1 MNDSP
6 KVKRKILPTPRIAFA
21 KQLDLLR
28 AFAAASG
35 AARKPVGNAETAPYV
50 SLSKNTVSLAN
61 PFFADIGLVERAG
74 GGFVP
79 SQEVVNFAQA
89 YEWDADRAPHELAPV
104 LERSWFG
111 EALLP
116 RLGFGPLVEKEALRI
131 IDTAASAGPE
141 YESQLRIVL
150 DYLETAGLIE
160 RDAGNVR
167 SAPRSAAQESP
178 KTAQEGDRDASPSKV
193 APTVPEGSRSLPLLI
208 QGLLQELP
216 RGSTWDRESADRWLN
231 LAKLTFEMVYD
242 FPSDPMPEQPVR
254 SDEQILF
261 PAGEKQDE

>member
-1 MNDSP
+1 MLIKMNDAP
-6 KVKRKILPTPRIAFA
+6 KTKRRILPTPRIAFA

-28 AFAAASG
+28 AYAAASG
-35 AARKPVGNAETAPYV
+35 PSRKVVGNAETAPYV

-61 PFFADIGLVERAG
+61 PFFADIGLVERVG

-89 YEWDADRAPHELAPV
+89 YEWDADRAAHELAPV

-116 RLGFGPLVEKEALRI
+116 RLGFGALAEKETLRI
-131 IDTAASAGPE
+131 VDQAAQAGPD

-150 DYLETAGLIE
+150 EYLEAGGLIE

-167 SAPRSAAQESP
+167 LAPKDSTNDLPKKAQESP
-178 KTAQEGDRDASPSKV
+178 DTAAPKAS
-193 APTVPEGSRSLPLLI
+193 PTVPEGSRSLPLLI

-231 LAKLTFEMVYD
+231 LAKLTFEMVYE
-242 FPSDPMPEQPVR
+242 FEPEPAASVPSDDSVF
-254 SDEQILF
+254 SV
-261 PAGEKQDE
+261 GEKSD

>member
-1 MNDSP
+1 MMLTKMNDAP
-6 KVKRKILPTPRIAFA
+6 KAKRRILPTPRIAFA

-28 AFAAASG
+28 AYAAASG
-35 AARKPVGNAETAPYV
+35 TSRKVVGNAETAPYV

-61 PFFADIGLVERAG
+61 PFFADIGLVERVG

-89 YEWDADRAPHELAPV
+89 YEWDADRAAHELAPV

-116 RLGFGPLVEKEALRI
+116 RLGFGALAEKETLRI
-131 IDTAASAGPE
+131 VDQAAKAGPD

-150 DYLETAGLIE
+150 EYLQAGGLIE
-160 RDAGNVR
+160 REAGNVR
-167 SAPRSAAQESP
+167 LAPKDSTNDLPKKTQESADTAAP
-178 KTAQEGDRDASPSKV
+178 KAS
-193 APTVPEGSRSLPLLI
+193 PTVPEGSRSLPLLI

-231 LAKLTFEMVYD
+231 LAKLTFEMVYE
-242 FPSDPMPEQPVR
+242 FEPEPTASMSSDDIVLPV
-254 SDEQILF
+254 
-261 PAGEKQDE
+261 GEKS